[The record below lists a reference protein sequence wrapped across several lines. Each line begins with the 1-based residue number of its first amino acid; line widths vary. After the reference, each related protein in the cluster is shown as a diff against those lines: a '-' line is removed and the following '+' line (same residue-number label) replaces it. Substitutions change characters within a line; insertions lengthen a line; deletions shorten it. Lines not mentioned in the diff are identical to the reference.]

1 MLFKFDYFV
10 ELIFK
15 VFGYVGV
22 TLRLAFVTL
31 IIAFILALAL
41 VIIRHYEVPVLNNIS
56 KVYVSFFRS
65 TPYISQLFLFY
76 FGLAQIFPFVRTMSS
91 SAALIITLAAN
102 SSAFMCES
110 IRGSFLSVDKGQI
123 EAAQAMGMTN
133 LQMMRRVIL
142 PQAIRVA
149 IPPLSNNFISLTK
162 STSIG
167 FTVGVVDMMG
177 KAKLEAANSF
187 RFTEAYAAALVVY
200 WIVIAILTMF
210 QSKIEAKLKQSY

>member
-41 VIIRHYEVPVLNNIS
+41 AIIRHYEVPVLNNIS

-142 PQAIRVA
+142 P
-149 IPPLSNNFISLTK
+149 LSNNFISLTK

>member
-1 MLFKFDYFV
+1 MRFKFDFFV

-15 VFGYVGV
+15 ISGYVGV
-22 TLRLAFVTL
+22 TLKMAFIAL
-31 IIAFILALAL
+31 IFAFILALAL
-41 VIIRHYEVPVLNNIS
+41 AIIRYYKVPVLNRISNI
-56 KVYVSFFRS
+56 YVSFFRC

-76 FGLAQIFPFVRTMSS
+76 FGLAQIVPFIRDMSS
-91 SAALIITLAAN
+91 ETAIILSLAIN

-110 IRGSFLSVDKGQI
+110 IRGALLSVDRGHI

-133 LQMMRRVIL
+133 MQMMRRVIL
-142 PQAIRVA
+142 PQAIKVA

-162 STSIG
+162 STSMG

-200 WIVIAILTMF
+200 WVVIAAMVAVQGRL
-210 QSKIEAKLKQSY
+210 EAKLKESC